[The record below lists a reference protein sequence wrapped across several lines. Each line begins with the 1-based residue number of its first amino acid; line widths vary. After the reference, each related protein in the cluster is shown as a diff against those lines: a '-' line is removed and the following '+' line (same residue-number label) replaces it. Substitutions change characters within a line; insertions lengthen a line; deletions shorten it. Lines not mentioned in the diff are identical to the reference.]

1 MLSINGEKSS
11 DNLIL
16 MNRNK
21 KNKFERRLYRYKS
34 HKITKDNKVLDENE
48 IDYIKTKKS
57 LKRESRKKIKTL
69 IKVRSS
75 KSIHFGMQGIS
86 SNKNVNKFVEEL
98 VPDIIDNT
106 YNFTLNYQ
114 LKETAINV
122 LKSGIPDDDKTKIKF
137 FSNYLYQLS
146 PFNKIFSQLSSS
158 TDINDINN
166 LKKILYN
173 LATELVYEYFD
184 SNKIVFKHGD
194 PPDKYYIL
202 LKGEVDII
210 VPNEIEVMMSEYEY
224 FNYILRL
231 YKYQEHSLLKKVLN
245 KNYGVYPLNK
255 KLLEDWVNTAYNTI
269 RHLKK
274 ESQMTGIIKKRKP
287 IARHIPNYENA
298 EELVNRLEKEKK
310 MNLLM
315 MNKNVIILLEKI
327 RIRNERARDA
337 QKNRA
342 HNPKK
347 KEENKNNK
355 KMKNKNMEESQPV
368 KPSYGYSKLD
378 GQLKKIFIK
387 DEHVEIVEKC
397 SKEIYQIMEI
407 LNEEFNIKNYIAQL
421 NKCNS
426 ETYLNRV
433 EPYFYD
439 EETNQKLDSKDFILS
454 KNKDEDKIIEDN
466 FTESYKNNNDISFKI
481 YNFFHQT
488 KNNNKKEKKNEL
500 YNNRRKTIV
509 YHYVLVNTLYSGE
522 AFGEISNE
530 SIRKVE
536 NNQRI
541 ATIITRDN
549 SHFASLKKLQY
560 NKILKEINENI
571 LHQQLT
577 FLFSLDLFKDCNRNN
592 FMKNY
597 ISFFIKRTYRAN
609 EIVFNQDDDLGEDR
623 SIYFIQNGTFSSF
636 CHSSVNEI
644 ENLVNNLHYDGLIPE
659 DDAHEDNL
667 FNKENHYYNKFKKK
681 KIIFNLFYFTKNDIV
696 GFNDA
701 LYNGKYIYTVKCQ
714 SSTATIYEIKL
725 KFFNLIVNSEAKL
738 FQNVLRHEMIRR
750 NLMVKFFL
758 NAFNNKTNF
767 YKFVSFEDEEDKE
780 DKNIVHKNYFGK
792 NPFREPNNPSN
803 SYKKNKIEFKTINT
817 YQNKISEVCL
827 SLITN
832 NNNINN
838 IRIVSPKSKKSETLT
853 TSKLLNAKNRNN
865 SNTFENNKNMLMFR
879 NKSKSNVKNS
889 SSNLYNSKGNNIKT
903 FREYSKNNPFF
914 GSTDNTTA
922 RSKNSKILN
931 KEKKFIIKDKNKDI
945 INKDKVNDSNENNND
960 SFELKIEEYKSKSKN
975 KVVIP
980 PIITNQINKDILLNN
995 KNKNLYNSL
1004 FDNKLNTDNINLS
1017 NSNNKVNLFINN
1029 KSYNSNFK
1037 NESSCPSINGLYN
1050 SSKKTT
1056 MKSEVKSINR
1066 FKKYLDTI
1074 DTNIS
1079 LKNCD
1084 MTKQEEIQL
1093 KCYLKD
1099 IPEFFRKDNCAKK
1112 IFFGMNKKTMFQN
1125 NALFTEYK

>member
-1 MLSINGEKSS
+1 
-11 DNLIL
+11 
-16 MNRNK
+16 
-21 KNKFERRLYRYKS
+21 
-34 HKITKDNKVLDENE
+34 
-48 IDYIKTKKS
+48 
-57 LKRESRKKIKTL
+57 
-69 IKVRSS
+69 
-75 KSIHFGMQGIS
+75 
-86 SNKNVNKFVEEL
+86 
-98 VPDIIDNT
+98 
-106 YNFTLNYQ
+106 
-114 LKETAINV
+114 
-122 LKSGIPDDDKTKIKF
+122 
-137 FSNYLYQLS
+137 
-146 PFNKIFSQLSSS
+146 
-158 TDINDINN
+158 
-166 LKKILYN
+166 
-173 LATELVYEYFD
+173 
-184 SNKIVFKHGD
+184 
-194 PPDKYYIL
+194 
-202 LKGEVDII
+202 
-210 VPNEIEVMMSEYEY
+210 
-224 FNYILRL
+224 
-231 YKYQEHSLLKKVLN
+231 
-245 KNYGVYPLNK
+245 
-255 KLLEDWVNTAYNTI
+255 
-269 RHLKK
+269 
-274 ESQMTGIIKKRKP
+274 
-287 IARHIPNYENA
+287 
-298 EELVNRLEKEKK
+298 
-310 MNLLM
+310 
-315 MNKNVIILLEKI
+315 
-327 RIRNERARDA
+327 
-337 QKNRA
+337 
-342 HNPKK
+342 
-347 KEENKNNK
+347 
-355 KMKNKNMEESQPV
+355 
-368 KPSYGYSKLD
+368 
-378 GQLKKIFIK
+378 
-387 DEHVEIVEKC
+387 
-397 SKEIYQIMEI
+397 MEI
-407 LNEEFNIKNYIAQL
+407 LNEEFNLKNYVAQL

-454 KNKDEDKIIEDN
+454 KNKDEDKMIEDN
-466 FTESYKNNNDISFKI
+466 YTESNKNNNDISFKI
-481 YNFFHQT
+481 YNFFNQN
-488 KNNNKKEKKNEL
+488 KNNNKNEKKNEL
-500 YNNRRKTIV
+500 FINRRKTIV

-541 ATIITRDN
+541 ATIITRED
-549 SHFASLKKLQY
+549 SHFASLKKLKY

-571 LHQQLT
+571 LHQQLA
-577 FLFSLDLFKDCNRNN
+577 FLFSLDLFKDCNKNN

-681 KIIFNLFYFTKNDIV
+681 KIIFNLFYFTKNDII

-738 FQNVLRHEMIRR
+738 FQSVLRHEMIRR

-780 DKNIVHKNYFGK
+780 DKIIVHKNYFGK
-792 NPFREPNNPSN
+792 NPFREPNSTSI
-803 SYKKNKIEFKTINT
+803 SYKKNKTEFKTINT
-817 YQNKISEVCL
+817 CQNKISEDCL
-827 SLITN
+827 SLISINNNTN
-832 NNNINN
+832 NNNNN
-838 IRIVSPKSKKSETLT
+838 IRIVSPKSKKSETII
-853 TSKLLNAKNRNN
+853 TSKLLGIKNRNN
-865 SNTFENNKNMLMFR
+865 SNAFENNNNMLLFR

-889 SSNLYNSKGNNIKT
+889 SSNLYNSNGNNVKN

-914 GSTDNTTA
+914 VITDNNTTA

-931 KEKKFIIKDKNKDI
+931 QEKKFIIKDKNKDV
-945 INKDKVNDSNENNND
+945 INKDKLNDSNDKNNN

-980 PIITNQINKDILLNN
+980 PIITNQINKDILLNTQ
-995 KNKNLYNSL
+995 NKNLYNSL

-1017 NSNNKVNLFINN
+1017 NSKNKVNLIINN
-1029 KSYNSNFK
+1029 KSYNSKFK
-1037 NESSCPSINGLYN
+1037 NEFSCPSINCACN

-1056 MKSEVKSINR
+1056 MKSEIKSINR
-1066 FKKYLDTI
+1066 FKKYLETI

-1099 IPEFFRKDNCAKK
+1099 IPDFFRKDNCKQK

>member
-310 MNLLM
+310 MNLLIL
-315 MNKNVIILLEKI
+315 NKNVIILLEKI